1 METTQESIVPVTVI
15 LSDEIAKKM
24 QSVAT
29 PLVDTYESVIEK
41 AIEALIEKVHGTSQA
56 AQAVATE
63 GTPWILPYAADAAPN
78 LTFTKPTS
86 IMLEGQ
92 LLPKGELYWNPFLF
106 KVIGV
111 AAKKLRAEQLRQALL
126 LNFKE
131 GNTEGSGFQYIPDAD
146 LSAQGGD
153 ANNAWKATIHLI
165 KCAQLK
171 VDVVFRWD
179 VKEGAAKPGQ
189 IGRMTYEPV

>member
-1 METTQESIVPVTVI
+1 MQTSQELNMPVTVI

-29 PLVDTYESVIEK
+29 PLVDTYELVIEK
-41 AIEALIEKVHGTSQA
+41 AVDALIAKVHGTSPA

-63 GTPWILPYAADAAPN
+63 GTPWVLPYAADAAPD
-78 LTFTKPTS
+78 LTFTKPTA
-86 IMLEGQ
+86 ITLDGQ
-92 LLPKGELYWNPFLF
+92 PLAKGELYWNPLLF
-106 KVIGV
+106 KVIGL
-111 AAKKLRAEQLRQALL
+111 AAKKLRPDQLRQALL

-131 GNTEGSGFQYIPDAD
+131 GNSEGSGFQYIPDAN
-146 LSAQGGD
+146 LSAQGAD

-171 VDVVFRWD
+171 IDVVFRWD

-189 IGRMTYEPV
+189 IGRMTYQTV

>member
-1 METTQESIVPVTVI
+1 MQASQEAIVPVTVI
-15 LSDEIAKKM
+15 LSDETAKKM
-24 QSVAT
+24 QSVAV
-29 PLVDTYESVIEK
+29 PLTDTYETVIIR
-41 AIEALIEKVHGTSQA
+41 AVDALIEKVHGTSPA
-56 AQAVATE
+56 AQAVATA
-63 GTPWILPYAADAAPN
+63 GTPWVLPYAADAAPN
-78 LTFTKPTS
+78 LTFTKPTA
-86 IMLEGQ
+86 ITLEGQ
-92 LLPKGELYWNPFLF
+92 PLQKGELYWNPFLF

-111 AAKKLRAEQLRQALL
+111 AAKKLSPEQLRQALL

-131 GNTEGSGFQYIPDAD
+131 GNNEGSGFQYIPDAN
-146 LSAQGGD
+146 LSAQGAD

-165 KCAQLK
+165 KSAQLK